1 MIRLEKH
8 VPIENQ
14 HRFYNLGISPD
25 LFGGWLLIREYG
37 RVGSPGQL
45 LTNWFETQDA
55 CQTAL
60 AKLLLQKQRKGYKQ
74 RKG

>member
-14 HRFYNLGISPD
+14 HRFYNLDISPD

-37 RVGSPGQL
+37 RVGSPGRL
-45 LTNWFETQDA
+45 LFDWFETQDA
-55 CQTAL
+55 YSGT
-60 AKLLLQKQRKGYKQ
+60 
-74 RKG
+74 